1 MSLMDA
7 KLLLGL
13 SETTEADPI
22 LEWIFNRVE
31 KALLI
36 RTKLTEVPE
45 ALDYVVTEVA
55 IVRYNRR
62 DAEGMKNVS
71 DEGFSATYS
80 DDIFSEYAK
89 DISEYLESLDSD
101 PATVGKV
108 RFL

>member
-13 SETTEADPI
+13 SETTEADPV

-31 KALLI
+31 KAFLV
-36 RTKLTEVPE
+36 RTKLAEVPE
-45 ALDYVVTEVA
+45 QLDYVVTEVTL
-55 IVRYNRR
+55 IRYNRR
-62 DAEGMKNVS
+62 DAEGMKTVS

-89 DISEYLESLDSD
+89 DISEYLESLDAD
-101 PATVGKV
+101 PASVGKV